1 MPNVQV
7 TMAIALHRPG
17 FAAIAQT
24 AKKAVQFFVENR
36 LNGAADVRAQ
46 PILDRI
52 EAFVASE

>member
-1 MPNVQV
+1 
-7 TMAIALHRPG
+7 MAIALHRPG